1 MTNTNDNTP
10 AQSRIYVRKN
20 HVLPQ
25 EVADQFA
32 KWTTHAPQR
41 NGYIKALRE
50 MGWTLEAIAEAV
62 GGKSRERVRQ
72 ICAETPVSD
81 AFAAVAAGYPVPE
94 PPYFY
99 TKPARQFV
107 EPSPEILARLLE
119 LQPYAQSV
127 RSNSPAFRAE
137 AEEYTALLNQAH
149 AVDGVTLYRLAKRL
163 GVTHGALRFR
173 LVRYGYKEPVTGSSK
188 VYNKIHDENRVN
200 TTRNYVQ

>member
-1 MTNTNDNTP
+1 MTNTHDSSAGKP
-10 AQSRIYVRKN
+10 RHYKKRS

-32 KWTTHAPQR
+32 QWTTHAPQR

-50 MGWTLEAIAEAV
+50 RGWTLESIAQAV
-62 GGKSRERVRQ
+62 GNKSRERIRQ
-72 ICAETPVSD
+72 VCAETPISE
-81 AFAAVAAGYPVPE
+81 AFEAVITGYPVPE
-94 PPYFY
+94 PPFY
-99 TKPARQFV
+99 DDKPAREFV
-107 EPSPEILARLLE
+107 EPSPELLARLLE

-137 AEEYTALLNQAH
+137 AEEYTALLNHAH
-149 AVDGVTLYRLAKRL
+149 VVEGVTLYRLAKRL

-173 LVRYGYKEPVTGSSK
+173 LARYGYKQPVTGSSK

-200 TTRNYVQ
+200 TTQNYVQ